1 VAGTKVGTC
10 IDDEMHA
17 LRRIGVSMDTAV
29 WYEMARSIAL
39 DLTQGKKKD
48 MGSVGRS
55 GYGSASDIA
64 GTRMVVVTLK
74 WNVSGL
80 VCLWG

>member
-1 VAGTKVGTC
+1 VGTC

-39 DLTQGKKKD
+39 DLTQGKKKTWEVLVGAV
-48 MGSVGRS
+48 MGQPVISRGQ
-55 GYGSASDIA
+55 GWWW
-64 GTRMVVVTLK
+64 LH
-74 WNVSGL
+74 
-80 VCLWG
+80 